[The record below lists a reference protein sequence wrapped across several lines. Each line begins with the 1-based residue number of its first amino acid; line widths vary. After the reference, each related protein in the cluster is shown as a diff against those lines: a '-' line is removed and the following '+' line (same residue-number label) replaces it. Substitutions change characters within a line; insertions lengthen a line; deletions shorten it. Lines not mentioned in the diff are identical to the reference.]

1 MVMQTGARPTLDV
14 QAAVA
19 KVTHRIIERSRVPR
33 QYYLAQMQAA
43 MKRDNRRS
51 HVGCGNLAHGIAA
64 SSLDD
69 KNLLA
74 KDSIANLAIVN
85 AYNDMLSAHQPYG
98 AYPARIKQAAH
109 RVGAVAQVAGGVPAM
124 CDGVTQG
131 REGMDLSLFSR
142 DVIALSTA
150 LSHDLFDGV
159 LCLGICDKIVPGLL
173 IGALRFGHLPV
184 VMVPSGPMPSGIS
197 NADKARAREQ
207 YARGDIGRDELLA
220 SETASY
226 HSPGTCTFYGT
237 ANSNQM
243 VLEAMGLQLPGS
255 SFVLPNTPLRDAL
268 TDAAVKTLAGIT
280 QASSQFAPLCEI
292 VSEKSIVNAMVA
304 LLASGGSTNHA
315 IHLVAIARAAGIVID
330 WQDLAALSA
339 VVPLLCHIYPNGDDD
354 INAFHAA
361 GGTGFLIREL
371 RDAKL
376 MHDDVRT
383 ILGTR
388 GLEPYTRSAVLEGDA
403 VTWQLA
409 PARSFDATVLRPH
422 SEPFNA
428 DGGIKLLQGNLGRAI
443 FKTSAL
449 KASQYRVLAPA
460 RVFHDQQAFLDTF
473 ERGEFTSDMVAVIR
487 FQGPGANGMP
497 ELHQLTPSLGV
508 LQKRGLKV
516 ALLTDGRMSGAS
528 GKVPAAIHVTP
539 EAAGG
544 GVIARIHD
552 GDLIEIDADS
562 GRMQLLVDDAVLAA
576 RSPAQLH
583 ADNAGVGR
591 ELFGVFRRNAATA
604 EEGASIFSF
613 DGFAENRSSGNPGYP
628 A

>member
-1 MVMQTGARPTLDV
+1 MVMQTMNV
-14 QAAVA
+14 QTAVA
-19 KVTHRIIERSRVPR
+19 DVTRRIIERSGASR
-33 QYYLAQMQAA
+33 QHYLKQMHAA
-43 MKRDNRRS
+43 MQRDSRRS
-51 HVGCGNLAHGIAA
+51 HIGCGNLAHGMAA
-64 SSLDD
+64 APLGD

-74 KDSIANLAIVN
+74 KDNIPNLAIVT
-85 AYNDMLSAHQPYG
+85 AYNDMLSAHQPY
-98 AYPARIKQAAH
+98 ANYPARIKQAAH
-109 RVGAVAQVAGGVPAM
+109 RAGAVAQVAGGVPAM

-142 DVIALSTA
+142 DVIALSTAVA

-197 NADKARAREQ
+197 NAAKAKAREQ
-207 YARGDIGRDELLA
+207 YARGAIGRDELLQA
-220 SETASY
+220 ETASY

-237 ANSNQM
+237 ANSNQLVM
-243 VLEAMGLQLPGS
+243 EAMGLQLPGS

-268 TDAAVKTLAGIT
+268 TDEAVKTLAGIT
-280 QASSQFAPLCEI
+280 HTSSEFAPLCEV

-339 VVPLLCHIYPNGDDD
+339 VVPLLCRIYPNGDDD

-361 GGTGFLIREL
+361 GGTGFLLREL
-371 RDAKL
+371 RDAGL
-376 MHDDVRT
+376 LHDDVMT
-383 ILGTR
+383 VLGSR
-388 GLEPYTRSAVLEGDA
+388 SLDPYTQTPLLDGAVLRWQPAPEISGDG
-403 VTWQLA
+403 
-409 PARSFDATVLRPH
+409 TVLRPH
-422 SEPFNA
+422 SEPFNS

-449 KASQYRVLAPA
+449 KPAQHRVRAPA
-460 RVFHDQQAFLDTF
+460 RVFHDQQAFLNAF
-473 ERGEFTSDMVAVIR
+473 ERGDFTSDMVAVVR
-487 FQGPGANGMP
+487 FQGPAANGMP

-508 LQKRGLKV
+508 LQQRGLKV

-539 EAAGG
+539 EAACGG
-544 GVIARIHD
+544 FIARICD
-552 GDLIEIDADS
+552 GDLIDIDADS

-576 RSPAQLH
+576 RLPEPFEP
-583 ADNAGVGR
+583 DNSGVGR
-591 ELFGVFRRNAATA
+591 ELFGVFRRNVSAA
-604 EEGASIFSF
+604 EQGASVFLF
-613 DGFAENRSSGNPGYP
+613 DDNFVPNDGRP